1 MIVYSI
7 TNRINNKKYFC
18 VTIYNDLKR
27 PKYYHR
33 ARSKSY
39 RRKMKLNP
47 SLRMSIAPFHK
58 SLKKYGEKNFKY
70 KIEEKFKNIDEAYK
84 HKEKLIYMYKTMN
97 PKYGYNCTTGGNNSF
112 KNTPQ
117 TIERMRVAGIGKI
130 MPDSYVKMMK
140 ERVGELHPHYG
151 IKRSEEA
158 RENIRQGQLNS
169 DYVQTEEVKRKKSVT
184 MKKRWQ
190 EPETIAKM
198 AKRKLKD
205 ISGKNNPMYGV
216 SRKGKDNPMYGR
228 TGKLNP
234 NYGKPIPQWRKDR
247 VSKANKEHAKKRRE
261 KFLKEISGRTEKE
274 CYKCKKTKNLDLFY
288 KSKAHLDGYEGMCK
302 SCEKTRKQKQ
312 RSKKMERLKK
322 EKDI

>member
-1 MIVYSI
+1 
-7 TNRINNKKYFC
+7 
-18 VTIYNDLKR
+18 
-27 PKYYHR
+27 
-33 ARSKSY
+33 
-39 RRKMKLNP
+39 MKLNP
-47 SLRMSIAPFHK
+47 SLRVSIAPFHK
-58 SLKKYGEKNFKY
+58 SFRKYGEKKFKY
-70 KIEEKFKNIDEAYK
+70 RIEEKFKNIDEAYK
-84 HKEKLIYMYKTMN
+84 HKEKLIYIHKTIN
-97 PKYGYNCTTGGNNSF
+97 PKYGYNCNTGGNKTF
-112 KNTPQ
+112 KNS
-117 TIERMRVAGIGKI
+117 IETNKRIVIAHTGKK
-130 MPDSYVKMMK
+130 MPESYVKIMK
-140 ERVGELHPHYG
+140 ERVGELHPSYG
-151 IKRSEEA
+151 VKRSKES
-158 RENIRQGQLNS
+158 RERIRQGQLNS
-169 DYVQTEEVKRKKSVT
+169 DYVITREHKNKTSKT

-198 AKRKLKD
+198 AKRKLRD

-247 VSKANKEHAKKRRE
+247 VSKANKEHAKKRKE

-312 RSKKMERLKK
+312 RSKEWKDLKRK
-322 EKDI
+322 RIFRNG

>member
-18 VTIYNDLKR
+18 VTIFNDLKR

-130 MPDSYVKMMK
+130 MPKSFVKIMK
-140 ERVGELHPHYG
+140 ERVGELHPSYG
-151 IKRSEEA
+151 IKHSKEI
-158 RENIRQGQLNS
+158 REKMSRAQLDS
-169 DYVQTEEVKRKKSVT
+169 DYVITKEHKNKTSVT

-190 EPETIAKM
+190 EPEVIAKM
-198 AKRKLKD
+198 ARRKLRD
-205 ISGKNNPMYGV
+205 ISGENNPMYGV
-216 SRKGKDNPMYGR
+216 SRKGKDNPMYGKPAWNR
-228 TGKLNP
+228 GVPMTKEQKKKLQDGREK
-234 NYGKPIPQWRKDR
+234 YQT
-247 VSKANKEHAKKRRE
+247 KKRKELLE
-261 KFLKEISGRTEKE
+261 KYIHRTEKE
-274 CYKCKKTKNLDLFY
+274 CYKCNQIKKLDLFY
-288 KSKAHLDGYEGMCK
+288 LSKVHLDGYAGMCK

-312 RSKKMERLKK
+312 RSK
-322 EKDI
+322 

>member
-1 MIVYSI
+1 
-7 TNRINNKKYFC
+7 
-18 VTIYNDLKR
+18 
-27 PKYYHR
+27 
-33 ARSKSY
+33 
-39 RRKMKLNP
+39 
-47 SLRMSIAPFHK
+47 
-58 SLKKYGEKNFKY
+58 
-70 KIEEKFKNIDEAYK
+70 
-84 HKEKLIYMYKTMN
+84 MN